1 MFYLFDKN
9 EKLINVISRRE
20 IHNAVQ
26 VEKLNS
32 LITLDVG
39 FKNIDYAKIT
49 KAEYIGHFDYDNK
62 EVFYMYK
69 IITNITERKS
79 SLNAVHVVFDEL
91 KSNGYIREKRPKN
104 LLASQ
109 ALEIIL
115 NGTRWEVG
123 KVYSVSRA
131 TSNWY
136 DNTRLEALSDF
147 IEKWNVELKY
157 RIVLENNIVTH
168 RYIDI
173 YDYAGEDNGKRIVY
187 GSNAV
192 TVKAEENK
200 NIYTAL
206 IGRGKGEEKVDETG
220 TATGGYGRKINFKNV
235 EWKISKG
242 DPLDKPLGQE
252 YLENKKATALYGFSN
267 GNPRTKIIEFGE
279 CEDPKKLLELTYNEL
294 LRCSRPQVVLEA
306 SVDKIGKCGIGE
318 RINIIRR
325 DIGLFYTA
333 RVFEIERNLLN
344 DKFTKVTLGD
354 YIPTNAEKNA
364 EKIKNK
370 LQSLE
375 DALNDFKDSA
385 KKENDSLL
393 LKLQEG
399 LEKIYYNE
407 DGYDYELK
415 ANNEYNLPAGFYSFN
430 KPINENPTKVIYI
443 GAGKMAIANSKKS
456 DGSWEWKTFGTGDG
470 LVADTVVAGT
480 LRGGSVK
487 WNLEDGTFLIGKNE
501 DDYLLKFDGSTLKF
515 GDSSIK
521 SENLDEPL
529 KEELKGESS
538 FTHIVYADNG
548 DEEGTFFIEPKD
560 HKWIGIA
567 VTDDPIRPILKS
579 DYKWSKYTGEDG
591 KRGPK
596 GEDGRPGKDG
606 SLAQLPESLKNWDS
620 KSTEINGKYVY
631 TPELFVGT
639 DRDSTYNR
647 TGIYMGDG
655 IRTGEGFISGICG
668 LSNGNVVWTMAPT
681 GAGYIGYDSNR
692 RISWNSRGE
701 VNIPKIRSSDIE
713 TKAITTD
720 LLYPGNN
727 NRIVLERG
735 YSPGSNNCKSIDAN
749 GSAIRLKVDADTY
762 ISMRDSG
769 IVEMYSRNVQFFKF
783 DPRESWYYNGQE
795 GEGWLVLHDAHV
807 SMGWL
812 EYSVY
817 STRSDRRLKEN
828 IKYIKNKEKGLNREN
843 IFDFIKSVDL
853 ASYKYKKIGG
863 NNLSMIAQDV
873 EEFKFIK
880 DYLVG
885 KNKDGIRLI
894 NTGNYTSMM
903 HIALQEEIK
912 KREVLEDKVKSQEAR
927 IEKLEKLL
935 LNGGKNHV
943 INGNA

>member
-1 MFYLFDKN
+1 MIRIFKSTERDFTNNGLQILDRYIMEPVVEEVLNGIYQFSFKISTKECKHIEEENIVVAPTPDRQYQPFRIKQITKSMGHYTVVAFHIFYDLMDNLIEDINIVGMGAQSAIKKIEDSCVEAHPFSFFTDIDGKVANCRIVRYNPVYALIGNDENTFINRWGGELYRDNFKINVKKRIGRDSNVVIRYRKNLLGYEGDVDFTQVATKIMPKGSDGILLPEKYIVSDKINNYYNNKIKVIEYSDVKIRQENSEEGLSENEAFEELRKRAKKEFKENHIDEPRANYKVNFIDLSKTKEYKKIKMLERVNLGDRVRVIHEKENLSISARVVSYKYNPLKDSYIEIELGNYSDSFSSFSKQVDRLN
-9 EKLINVISRRE
+9 EKIETGLSSILEEAKENSTNLIKNGFGGHVKIYPDRILIMDTDNENTAKNVWQWNKNGFAFSSTGINGQYGLAMTMDGS
-20 IHNAVQ
+20 IVADY
-26 VEKLNS
+26 
-32 LITLDVG
+32 ITSG
-39 FKNIDYAKIT
+39 
-49 KAEYIGHFDYDNK
+49 
-62 EVFYMYK
+62 
-69 IITNITERKS
+69 
-79 SLNAVHVVFDEL
+79 SLNAKMIKAGL
-91 KSNGYIREKRPKN
+91 LSGKN
-104 LLASQ
+104 FNLDLDS
-109 ALEIIL
+109 
-115 NGTRWEVG
+115 G
-123 KVYSVSRA
+123 KF
-131 TSNWY
+131 
-136 DNTRLEALSDF
+136 RL
-147 IEKWNVELKY
+147 
-157 RIVLENNIVTH
+157 
-168 RYIDI
+168 
-173 YDYAGEDNGKRIVY
+173 GE
-187 GSNAV
+187 
-192 TVKAEENK
+192 
-200 NIYTAL
+200 
-206 IGRGKGEEKVDETG
+206 
-220 TATGGYGRKINFKNV
+220 
-235 EWKISKG
+235 
-242 DPLDKPLGQE
+242 
-252 YLENKKATALYGFSN
+252 
-267 GNPRTKIIEFGE
+267 
-279 CEDPKKLLELTYNEL
+279 
-294 LRCSRPQVVLEA
+294 
-306 SVDKIGKCGIGE
+306 
-318 RINIIRR
+318 
-325 DIGLFYTA
+325 
-333 RVFEIERNLLN
+333 N
-344 DKFTKVTLGD
+344 DKN
-354 YIPTNAEKNA
+354 Y
-364 EKIKNK
+364 
-370 LQSLE
+370 
-375 DALNDFKDSA
+375 
-385 KKENDSLL
+385 SLL
-393 LKLQEG
+393 
-399 LEKIYYNE
+399 Y
-407 DGYDYELK
+407 
-415 ANNEYNLPAGFYSFN
+415 
-430 KPINENPTKVIYI
+430 
-443 GAGKMAIANSKKS
+443 
-456 DGSWEWKTFGTGDG
+456 
-470 LVADTVVAGT
+470 
-480 LRGGSVK
+480 
-487 WNLEDGTFLIGKNE
+487 
-501 DDYLLKFDGSTLKF
+501 DGSTLKF

-668 LSNGNVVWTMAPT
+668 LSNGNVVWKMTPT
-681 GAGYIGYDSNR
+681 GAGYIGFDSNR
-692 RISWNSRGE
+692 RISWSPRGE

-769 IVEMYSRNVQFFKF
+769 IVEMYSRNGQFFKF
-783 DPRESWYYNGQE
+783 DPRESWYYNGHE
-795 GEGWLVLHDAHV
+795 GDGWLVLHDAHV

-828 IKYIKNKEKGLNREN
+828 IKYIKSKQKGLNREN

-853 ASYKYKKIGG
+853 ATYRYKKTGG
-863 NNLSMIAQDV
+863 NNISMIAQDV

-927 IEKLEKLL
+927 IKRLEKLL
-935 LNGGKNHV
+935 LNGGENHV